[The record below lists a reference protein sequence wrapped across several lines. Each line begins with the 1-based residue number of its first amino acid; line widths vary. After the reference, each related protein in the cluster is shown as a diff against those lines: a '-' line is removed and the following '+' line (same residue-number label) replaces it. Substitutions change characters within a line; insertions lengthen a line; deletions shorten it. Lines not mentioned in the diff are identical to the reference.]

1 MNGLCVLVIHLIEP
15 IHYCALLKF
24 SFDLCFVLS
33 ICLFVCFVCLCPMID
48 KLRVNVVREVW
59 KSLKLKILSNYS
71 LVKGKCV
78 LDLLS

>member
-1 MNGLCVLVIHLIEP
+1 MRSFKSFLLSGVLTLV
-15 IHYCALLKF
+15 
-24 SFDLCFVLS
+24 
-33 ICLFVCFVCLCPMID
+33 CLFVCFVCLCPMID
-48 KLRVNVVREVW
+48 ALGVNVVRGVL

>member
-1 MNGLCVLVIHLIEP
+1 VCFSDPSNQAYPSVRSFK
-15 IHYCALLKF
+15 AFLL
-24 SFDLCFVLS
+24 SGVLS
-33 ICLFVCFVCLCPMID
+33 LVCLFVCFVCLCPMID
-48 KLRVNVVREVW
+48 AHRVNAVQEVL